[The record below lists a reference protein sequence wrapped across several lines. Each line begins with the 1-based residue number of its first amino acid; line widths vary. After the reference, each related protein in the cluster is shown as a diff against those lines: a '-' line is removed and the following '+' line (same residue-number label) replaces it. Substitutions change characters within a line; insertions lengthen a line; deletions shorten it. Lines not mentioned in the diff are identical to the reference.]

1 MTSDL
6 IDSNGN
12 NLVFLLCTPRSGS
25 SLATV
30 MLQNHSKMFAT
41 QEMWFLMSLVDLQ
54 SPQRKAYGGTGIVS
68 QFFNGVLPHETF
80 EDACR
85 AFALQVY
92 NGLLQSSA
100 GAELVIDKSPRYY
113 YLLEF
118 LDALFPHSRRIWLIR
133 NPFSVLASY
142 KKVNQQR
149 GVGFDLTEGLRNPGF
164 DMKIADLTV
173 GLFRYY
179 HYFAKDNPYAHRL
192 HYERLVADPK
202 AQLSEV
208 CRFLG
213 CDYEVG
219 METYGNFMNSAKSDF
234 YFSMGV
240 GDPFVA
246 NHTEPNQESVAIW
259 KEVLDKREIE
269 LYGRA
274 LGARIFHDLGYAE
287 QLDEAEKLTG
297 VRFEM
302 EPDTELLALRAKQL
316 ADATG
321 CRWEEDYA
329 LKSETAA
336 GRSLAPWEQQFVP
349 ADRSRPDNT
358 LQLQMTV
365 RALEKRLELGAREQ
379 RNLKSQLDAMNRKIT
394 RLKSLIPFGSRLSSL
409 ASTYLTGGG
418 GKK

>member
-1 MTSDL
+1 MV
-6 IDSNGN
+6 DSNGN

-41 QEMWFLMSLVDLQ
+41 QEMWFLMSLVDLLA
-54 SPQRKAYGGTGIVS
+54 PQRRAYGGTGIIN
-68 QFFNGVLPHETF
+68 QFYNGVLPHETF

-92 NGLLQSSA
+92 NGLLQSSE

-118 LDALFPHSRRIWLIR
+118 LDALFPESKRIWLIR
-133 NPFSVLASY
+133 NPLAVLSSY
-142 KKVNQQR
+142 KKVDKHR
-149 GVGFDLTEGLRNPGF
+149 GGNGFDLAEGLRNPAF

-173 GLFRYY
+173 GLFRYFD
-179 HYFAKDNPYAHRL
+179 YFSTDSPYAHRL
-192 HYERLVADPK
+192 HYEKLVADPK
-202 AQLSEV
+202 TQLAEV

-213 CDYEVG
+213 RDYEAG
-219 METYGNFMNSAKSDF
+219 METYGNAMNTSKSDL

-246 NHTEPNQESVAIW
+246 NHTAPNQDSVAIW

-269 LYGRA
+269 LYVRV

-287 QLDEAEKLTG
+287 QLEEAEKLTG
-297 VRFEM
+297 VRFGM
-302 EPDTELLALRAKQL
+302 EPDEELLALRAKQL
-316 ADATG
+316 TD
-321 CRWEEDYA
+321 
-329 LKSETAA
+329 AA
-336 GRSLAPWEQQFVP
+336 GRGWEEGYTMTSKPAPGRRLFLPGRGEPV
-349 ADRSRPDNT
+349 AESRLQPDT
-358 LQLQMTV
+358 LQLQITI
-365 RALEKRLELGAREQ
+365 RALEKRLEMGAMEQ
-379 RNLKSQLDAMNRKIT
+379 RQLKSRLDTMNRKIN

-409 ASTYLTGGG
+409 ASSYLTNGG

>member
-1 MTSDL
+1 MKSDL
-6 IDSNGN
+6 IDSKGN

-54 SPQRKAYGGTGIVS
+54 SPQRRAYGGTGIVS

-100 GAELVIDKSPRYY
+100 RAELVIDKSPRYY

-179 HYFAKDNPYAHRL
+179 QYFAKDNLYAHRL

-213 CDYEVG
+213 CDYEEG
-219 METYGNFMNSAKSDF
+219 MEKYGNFMNSAKSDL

-259 KEVLDKREIE
+259 KGVLDKREIE

-274 LGARIFHDLGYAE
+274 LGAQIFHDLGYAE

-302 EPDTELLALRAKQL
+302 EPDTELIALRAKQL

-321 CRWEEDYA
+321 CRWEEGYA
-329 LKSETAA
+329 MKSEAAA
-336 GRSLAPWEQQFVP
+336 GRSLALTEHQFVP
-349 ADRSRPDNT
+349 VDGTRPDNT

-365 RALEKRLELGAREQ
+365 RALEKRLELGAMEKRH
-379 RNLKSQLDAMNRKIT
+379 LKSQLDAMNRKIS
-394 RLKSLIPFGSRLSSL
+394 RLKSLIPFGSRLSTL
-409 ASTYLTGGG
+409 ASTYLTSGG